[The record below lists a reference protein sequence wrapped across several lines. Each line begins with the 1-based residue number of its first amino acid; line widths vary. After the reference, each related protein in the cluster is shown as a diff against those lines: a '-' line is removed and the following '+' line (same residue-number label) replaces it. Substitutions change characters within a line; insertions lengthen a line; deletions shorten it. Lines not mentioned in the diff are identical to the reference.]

1 MQIRTLALVLATTT
15 AAAFALPAYAQ
26 NAEPIKQRQELME
39 GNGKAAKLSG
49 QMIKGEAEF
58 DPVKA
63 AEAFQ
68 AFHTTAEKM
77 GTLFPEDSKTGEE
90 TEAAPA
96 IWEKTE
102 EFQAAVAKFEKDS
115 ATAIAADPQDI
126 DAFKQSFAMVAENC
140 KGCHEDFRIKKEK

>member
-1 MQIRTLALVLATTT
+1 MQQTRLLALVVVTAT
-15 AAAFALPAYAQ
+15 AALALPAYAQ
-26 NAEPIKQRQELME
+26 NAEPIKQRQELMK

-58 DPVKA
+58 DPTKA

-77 GTLFPEDSKTGEE
+77 DTLFPEDSKTGEE

-96 IWEKTE
+96 IWEKPE

>member
-15 AAAFALPAYAQ
+15 AAAFALPAVAQ

-49 QMIKGEAEF
+49 QMLKGEAEF
-58 DPVKA
+58 DPTKA

-68 AFHTTAEKM
+68 AFHQAAEKF
-77 GTLFPEDSKTGEE
+77 GSLFPEDSKTGEE

-96 IWEKTE
+96 IWEKPE
-102 EFQAAVAKFEKDS
+102 EFQAAVAKFEKDA